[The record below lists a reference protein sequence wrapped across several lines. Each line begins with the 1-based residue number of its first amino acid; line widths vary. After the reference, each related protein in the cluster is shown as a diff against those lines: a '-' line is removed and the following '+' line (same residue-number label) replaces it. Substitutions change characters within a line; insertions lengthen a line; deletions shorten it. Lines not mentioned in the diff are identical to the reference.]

1 MRFGQTKNKQYFIY
15 LNLGGDGI
23 HCIIGRR

>member
-1 MRFGQTKNKQYFIY
+1 MRFGARKNKQYFIY

-23 HCIIGRR
+23 YYSRGRG